1 MKANRMMKMVAAAM
15 FCALVCIATS
25 IIIIP
30 LPNGF
35 ANLGDCFVML
45 AGGLL
50 GPVWGTLA
58 AALGSALADLFL
70 GYTVYA
76 PATFI
81 IKGCVALI
89 TALLWNRLKWPAW
102 PRVLISTILA
112 ALCMVGGYFVFEW
125 ILYGPAAIATL
136 MGNTIQGAIG
146 AGAACVL
153 LPLLQKLKLR

>member
-1 MKANRMMKMVAAAM
+1 MKTNRIVKMVTAAM

-50 GPVWGTLA
+50 GPIWGTLA
-58 AALGSALADLFL
+58 AALGSALADVFL

-89 TALLWNRLKWPAW
+89 TALLWRRLKMPVL
-102 PRVLISTILA
+102 PRVLLSTIPA
-112 ALCMVGGYFVFEW
+112 ALCMVGGYFVFELM
-125 ILYGPAAIATL
+125 LYGPAATATL
-136 MGNTIQGAIG
+136 VGNTIQGSIG
-146 AGAACVL
+146 AVSACVL
-153 LPLLQKLKLR
+153 LPLLQKLKLG